1 MPINLKTVY
10 TKERLLRFND
20 YLVRSKKFFWGFMIL
35 TSLLMLAMSVF
46 ALRIAAM
53 NWEMI
58 ICLCTV
64 LAIDL
69 ISVFG
74 YLILPRITVG
84 KQKNLDIEI
93 EYSVGDDGIEI
104 KAANEYGDEHSNVR
118 YSALNRVRV
127 NREDLYLFVGRYQA
141 FILDLSRLSGAERLA
156 LRTLLMAKLPE
167 KKIKW
172 EL

>member
-10 TKERLLRFND
+10 TKERLLRLND

-35 TSLLMLAMSVF
+35 TTLLMLAMSVF

-93 EYSVGDDGIEI
+93 EYSVGDDGIGI

-118 YSALNRVRV
+118 
-127 NREDLYLFVGRYQA
+127 
-141 FILDLSRLSGAERLA
+141 
-156 LRTLLMAKLPE
+156 
-167 KKIKW
+167 
-172 EL
+172 